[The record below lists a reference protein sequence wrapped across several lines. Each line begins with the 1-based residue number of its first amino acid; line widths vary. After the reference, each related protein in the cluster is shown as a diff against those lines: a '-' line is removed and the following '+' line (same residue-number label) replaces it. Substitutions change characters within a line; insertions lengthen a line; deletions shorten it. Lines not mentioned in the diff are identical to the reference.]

1 MIYWYSYQL
10 KLDPDSFHFH
20 QAEDWEMLL
29 LQTGNLKRL
38 LNKGEARTRSEH
50 VGLIVFLG
58 QSPFSR
64 RKLADNGPA
73 EDEFDF

>member
-1 MIYWYSYQL
+1 MPSYQL

-29 LQTGNLKRL
+29 LQTG
-38 LNKGEARTRSEH
+38 
-50 VGLIVFLG
+50 

-64 RKLADNGPA
+64 RKLADEKDK

>member
-1 MIYWYSYQL
+1 
-10 KLDPDSFHFH
+10 
-20 QAEDWEMLL
+20 MLL
-29 LQTGNLKRL
+29 LQTGKTLTTEVCIKTNFGTYFSQRMF
-38 LNKGEARTRSEH
+38 S
-50 VGLIVFLG
+50 G